1 MSIPRGDRVND
12 MSSSRC
18 FSVFVRNLSPKVNW
32 RHLKKLF
39 QRFGQV
45 LDVFIPKK
53 TNVSGSKFGFIRF
66 STLREAE
73 TTVYMFGGAWVVDRR
88 IRVNLVRYRSR
99 SNYWRRKH
107 SHGLPQEKVHQNDN
121 KFDNVPATGKT
132 GEGGYPKEADVES
145 SSKLQGMSLDEK
157 PVAEAKTHKETS
169 RRIHGHVEE
178 ESLWKLSKSLIGT
191 MALDCNTEEVKR
203 RLHNWGLGDFV
214 VKKMGGRR
222 FLIESIDDE
231 LLNLME
237 KQQWSLLKEIFLEV
251 CYWSETFKIL
261 DRTTWVEVVGIPLHC
276 WNYLTFKRIA
286 ECWGSLVAL
295 VSSSVQ
301 CSCPGKK
308 PDRKSSSKTS
318 VNSSESSTTSNQ
330 KEKSESSGD
339 NPIGI
344 DEAINAICLGKSS
357 HDYANSADK
366 GAFRSLGV
374 PELVGGRFEAL
385 SGDNVSA
392 GSSLRENGVVSSK
405 NICVDCSV
413 TSQNRPSRDWFR
425 LSR

>member
-1 MSIPRGDRVND
+1 MVVVFTLARPQLCLVQGV
-12 MSSSRC
+12 
-18 FSVFVRNLSPKVNW
+18 FLVFVGNLSPKVHW

-53 TNVSGSKFGFIRF
+53 TDLYGSKFGFVRF

-73 TTVYMFGGAWVVDRR
+73 TTAYMFGGAWVVDRR
-88 IRVNLVRYRSR
+88 IRVNLARYRSR

-107 SHGLPQEKVHQNDN
+107 SHGIPQEKAHQNDN

-145 SSKLQGMSLDEK
+145 SSKLLGMSLDEK
-157 PVAEAKTHKETS
+157 PVDEAKTHKEAL

-178 ESLWKLSKSLIGT
+178 KSLWKLSKSLIGT

-203 RLHNWGLGDFV
+203 RLHNWGLA
-214 VKKMGGRR
+214 
-222 FLIESIDDE
+222 
-231 LLNLME
+231 
-237 KQQWSLLKEIFLEV
+237 
-251 CYWSETFKIL
+251 FKIP

-286 ECWGSLVAL
+286 ECWSSLVAL
-295 VSSSVQ
+295 GENLNQIQGYEKMALLISTSQMKKIEEVMEIEVGNEVYSVRVFEIYVVKVSSSVQ

-318 VNSSESSTTSNQ
+318 ANSSESSTTSKN
-330 KEKSESSGD
+330 KEKSGSSGD
-339 NPIGI
+339 NPIGT
-344 DEAINAICLGKSS
+344 DEAINAVCLGKSS

-366 GAFRSLGV
+366 GASRSLGV
-374 PELVGGRFEAL
+374 PELVVGIFEAL
-385 SGDNVSA
+385 SGDNISA
-392 GSSLRENGVVSSK
+392 RGVQK
-405 NICVDCSV
+405 
-413 TSQNRPSRDWFR
+413 RPVGYPSAR
-425 LSR
+425 

>member
-1 MSIPRGDRVND
+1 

-18 FSVFVRNLSPKVNW
+18 FSVFVGNLSPKVNW

-39 QRFGQV
+39 QRFSQV

-53 TNVSGSKFGFIRF
+53 TDVSGSKFGFIGF

-73 TTVYMFGGAWVVDRR
+73 TTAYMFGGAWVVDRR
-88 IRVNLVRYRSR
+88 IRVNLPRYRSR

-107 SHGLPQEKVHQNDN
+107 SYGVPQEKVHQNDN

-132 GEGGYPKEADVES
+132 GEGGYPKEANVES

-157 PVAEAKTHKETS
+157 PVAKAKTHKETL
-169 RRIHGHVEE
+169 RRIHGH
-178 ESLWKLSKSLIGT
+178 
-191 MALDCNTEEVKR
+191 
-203 RLHNWGLGDFV
+203 
-214 VKKMGGRR
+214 
-222 FLIESIDDE
+222 
-231 LLNLME
+231 
-237 KQQWSLLKEIFLEV
+237 
-251 CYWSETFKIL
+251 
-261 DRTTWVEVVGIPLHC
+261 
-276 WNYLTFKRIA
+276 
-286 ECWGSLVAL
+286 
-295 VSSSVQ
+295 

-318 VNSSESSTTSNQ
+318 VNSSESSTTSKQ
-330 KEKSESSGD
+330 KEKSGSSGD
-339 NPIGI
+339 NPIGT

-357 HDYANSADK
+357 HDYANSAGK
-366 GAFRSLGV
+366 GASRSLGV

-405 NICVDCSV
+405 NICVDCSLNV
-413 TSQNRPSRDWFR
+413 PGPIGDISQTQANPIAARV
-425 LSR
+425 

>member
-1 MSIPRGDRVND
+1 
-12 MSSSRC
+12 
-18 FSVFVRNLSPKVNW
+18 
-32 RHLKKLF
+32 
-39 QRFGQV
+39 
-45 LDVFIPKK
+45 
-53 TNVSGSKFGFIRF
+53 
-66 STLREAE
+66 
-73 TTVYMFGGAWVVDRR
+73 
-88 IRVNLVRYRSR
+88 
-99 SNYWRRKH
+99 
-107 SHGLPQEKVHQNDN
+107 
-121 KFDNVPATGKT
+121 
-132 GEGGYPKEADVES
+132 
-145 SSKLQGMSLDEK
+145 MSLDEK
-157 PVAEAKTHKETS
+157 PVAEAKTHKETL

-276 WNYLTFKRIA
+276 WNYLTFKRIS
-286 ECWGSLVAL
+286 EYWGSLVAL
-295 VSSSVQ
+295 GENLNQIQGCEKMTLLISTSQMKKIEEVMEIEVGNEVYSVRVFEIYVVKVSSSIQ

-308 PDRKSSSKTS
+308 PDRKSSSKMS
-318 VNSSESSTTSNQ
+318 VNSSESSTTSKQ
-330 KEKSESSGD
+330 KEKSGSSGD
-339 NPIGI
+339 NPIGT

-366 GAFRSLGV
+366 GASRSLGV
-374 PELVGGRFEAL
+374 PKLVGGRFEVL

-392 GSSLRENGVVSSK
+392 GSSLRKNGAVSSK
-405 NICVDCSV
+405 NIYVDCSLNV
-413 TSQNRPSRDWFR
+413 PGPKGILVKPKRTQLLLGSRVAIILFEH
-425 LSR
+425 LLG